1 MADADLTEA
10 AAKVYDRQLRV
21 WGVEVQKRL
30 NAARVLIVG
39 CSGLAAEVAKNIAL
53 AGVGW
58 LTLMGNATCS
68 QPEVASNF
76 LLPADAPPN
85 TNAAEVSAETL
96 QEMNPLVKVTA
107 KRGAA
112 ETASAEA
119 VKGYQVVL
127 VVGQSLPVQ
136 EAWDEVCAT
145 HNILFFSAATRGTCS
160 YFFVNLHTF
169 TFTPLEVPQSDHEAP
184 KPAPQP
190 ETVQWC
196 SLKEALETNWN
207 QLWKPPQKA
216 NKLGCIL
223 QACKKVEEQTG
234 SKLQPAD
241 LPKLQQQLS
250 TLQAAHKTTAKFKI
264 LPALVQEFAEGTY
277 EMPAV
282 NAVLGGV
289 LANEMLK
296 AVSSKGTP
304 VLNFFLYS
312 LTDAQGVIQHHHGD
326 KGRINLHDS
335 KH

>member
-1 MADADLTEA
+1 MPGSQQTT
-10 AAKVYDRQLRV
+10 
-21 WGVEVQKRL
+21 
-30 NAARVLIVG
+30 
-39 CSGLAAEVAKNIAL
+39 
-53 AGVGW
+53 
-58 LTLMGNATCS
+58 LTLFPS
-68 QPEVASNF
+68 S
-76 LLPADAPPN
+76 
-85 TNAAEVSAETL
+85 SA
-96 QEMNPLVKVTA
+96 
-107 KRGAA
+107 
-112 ETASAEA
+112 
-119 VKGYQVVL
+119 
-127 VVGQSLPVQ
+127 
-136 EAWDEVCAT
+136 
-145 HNILFFSAATRGTCS
+145 
-160 YFFVNLHTF
+160 
-169 TFTPLEVPQSDHEAP
+169 
-184 KPAPQP
+184 
-190 ETVQWC
+190 
-196 SLKEALETNWN
+196 
-207 QLWKPPQKA
+207 
-216 NKLGCIL
+216 
-223 QACKKVEEQTG
+223 ACKKVEEQTG